1 MDEKKVEEFLY
12 GIYGTQKC
20 KNAKI
25 LLLSREIL
33 SLNQK
38 PSSFIL
44 NIFQRIE

>member
-1 MDEKKVEEFLY
+1 MANGEKKVEEFLY

-25 LLLSREIL
+25 SREIL